1 VKRASPIL
9 LAGIGAALINNYWVI
24 EGLLA
29 RRTDPTASWISDLA
43 ARSEAFGWRFEVL
56 EIASGVAVAAFA
68 MALLPNLGR
77 LSPLIRYGLWAL
89 VAEGVLTVVGGAA
102 PLSCGESLDP
112 SCSLDYDA
120 VDVLHATA
128 DILST
133 VSTVAAFG
141 WLYLGL
147 DRISWRRGAARATL
161 AIGVVWLALT
171 LATGVS
177 YVSGDVDSV
186 KGLLQRAGQVAFG
199 VWLVLLGWWASDRGD
214 DARHPLGDSGGDRVG
229 VPQ

>member
-1 VKRASPIL
+1 VRRAGPIV

-43 ARSEAFGWRFEVL
+43 ARTEAFGWRFEVL
-56 EIASGVAVAAFA
+56 EIASGVAVVAFGL
-68 MALLPNLGR
+68 ALLPKLGR
-77 LSPLIRYGLWAL
+77 LSPLVRWGLWAL
-89 VAEGVLTVVGGAA
+89 VAEGVLTIVGGAA
-102 PLSCGESLDP
+102 PLSCAESLDP
-112 SCSLDYDA
+112 SCSLNYDT
-120 VDVLHATA
+120 VDVVHAAA
-128 DILST
+128 DILSSVAT
-133 VSTVAAFG
+133 VLAFG

-147 DRISWRRGAARATL
+147 IRISTRRGAAQATL

-177 YVSGDVDSV
+177 YANGDVDAV

-199 VWLVLLGWWASDRGD
+199 IWLVLLGWWASTADHGRQPVGD
-214 DARHPLGDSGGDRVG
+214 GGGDGVG
-229 VPQ
+229 ILE

>member
-9 LAGIGAALINNYWVI
+9 VGGIAAALINNYWAL

-43 ARSEAFGWRFEVL
+43 ARSEAFGWRFELL
-56 EIASGVAVAAFA
+56 EIASGVAVVAFA
-68 MALLPNLGR
+68 LALLAKLGR

-89 VAEGVLTVVGGAA
+89 VAEGLLTVVGGAA
-102 PLSCGESLDP
+102 PLSCAESLDP
-112 SCSLDYDA
+112 SCSLNYDA
-120 VDVLHATA
+120 VDVLHAIA

-133 VSTVAAFG
+133 VATVIAFG
-141 WLYLGL
+141 WLFLGL

-171 LATGVS
+171 LVTGIS
-177 YVSGDVDSV
+177 YVNGDVDSV
-186 KGLLQRAGQVAFG
+186 KGLLQRAGQMAFG
-199 VWLVLLGWWASDRGD
+199 LWLVLLGWWASTAD
-214 DARHPLGDSGGDRVG
+214 DGGQPLGDRGGDRVG
-229 VPQ
+229 VP